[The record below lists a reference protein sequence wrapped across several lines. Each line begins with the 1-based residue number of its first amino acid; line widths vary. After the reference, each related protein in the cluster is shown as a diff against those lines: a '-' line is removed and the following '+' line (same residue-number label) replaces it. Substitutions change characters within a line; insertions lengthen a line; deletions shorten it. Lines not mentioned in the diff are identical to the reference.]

1 MKRILLWLLI
11 LLPSLLVAQNRR
23 EAATASGARLKL
35 YEVSHNFGDVS
46 RRGGD
51 LVYEITFRNEGTAPL
66 VLTRVV
72 TSCSCLKVHFS
83 KRPVAPNEE
92 GRLKI
97 IYEPHK
103 SEAGTFNKVIQIYS
117 NAEGGREI
125 ITVQGNSI
133 EMPKI
138 KVKNEKVKV
147 K

>member
-1 MKRILLWLLI
+1 M
-11 LLPSLLVAQNRR
+11 LPMMVAAQSRR
-23 EAATASGARLKL
+23 EAVAAKGARLKL
-35 YEVSHNFGDVS
+35 YETSHNFGDVP

-92 GRLKI
+92 GHLKI

-103 SEAGTFNKVIQIYS
+103 SEAGAFNKVIQIYS
-117 NAEGGREI
+117 NAEGGREL

-138 KVKNEKVKV
+138 KVKNEKVKI

>member
-1 MKRILLWLLI
+1 MKRLLFLI
-11 LLPSLLVAQNRR
+11 LLLLPLVGSAQHRKKQL
-23 EAATASGARLKL
+23 TPSGARMHL
-35 YEVSHNFGDVS
+35 YEHSHNFGDVP
-46 RRGGD
+46 RMGGD
-51 LVYEITFRNEGTAPL
+51 LVYEISFKNEGTAPL

-97 IYEPHK
+97 IYEPQK
-103 SEAGTFNKVIQIYS
+103 SAPGSFNKVIQIYS

-133 EMPKI
+133 EMHKI
-138 KVKNEKVKV
+138 KVKNEKVKI